1 MSDRFIGSTIL
12 RIDHLKLGNIYM
24 IVHGQKDLFEGVK
37 SKLILRGFKEEN
49 ILMAKLDEAGSTGD
63 FVAMVW
69 RPGKPRGIIVSQIA
83 ENKQSQNKS
92 SAPGEWEA
100 LQQNE
105 LYRISLK

>member
-1 MSDRFIGSTIL
+1 L
-12 RIDHLKLGNIYM
+12 
-24 IVHGQKDLFEGVK
+24 EGVK

-63 FVAMVW
+63 YVAMVW
-69 RPGKPRGIIVSQIA
+69 PPGKPSEIIVSQIV

-92 SAPGEWEA
+92 SAPGAWKA

-105 LYRISLK
+105 LYRIPLK